1 MRNIRHPSLFVRF
14 ICSDII
20 INSIGSS
27 FESERM
33 RGVAVIVGFVVAL
46 CAAVAYGDIG
56 RFDYPYKVASAWSYL
71 PYRTY
76 LGHFR
81 AQLQVPPEPTEQ
93 SNQMIVYFIGAL
105 GNLTV
110 EDYDNIKSGMALI
123 WTPKDHWVA
132 TVGCVYCQVGLITCD
147 FTEAPKAALSVEPG
161 DLVVLNITD
170 LPSKYIV
177 GYEISVPYKGL
188 STGIVRGLLLGRY
201 QIRGVFADAG
211 QIDVKN
217 REQLPKG
224 ETRMLKI
231 GYSANINP
239 EKEIPLEWITSSSSE
254 WDQKFVQ
261 QGDWLNVNWQ

>member
-1 MRNIRHPSLFVRF
+1 
-14 ICSDII
+14 
-20 INSIGSS
+20 
-27 FESERM
+27 M
-33 RGVAVIVGFVVAL
+33 RGFVAIAVVAL
-46 CAAVAYGDIG
+46 CAVVAYADIG
-56 RFDYPYKVASAWSYL
+56 RFDYPYKVASARSYL

-93 SNQMIVYFIGAL
+93 SNQLIVYFIGAL
-105 GNLTV
+105 GNETV
-110 EDYDNIKSGMALI
+110 EEYDMTKSGMALI
-123 WTPKDHWVA
+123 WTPKEHWVA
-132 TVGCVYCQVGLITCD
+132 TVGCLYCKVGLVFCD

-177 GYEISVPYKGL
+177 GYELSVPYKGL

-201 QIRGVFADAG
+201 QIRGVFAEAG
-211 QIDVKN
+211 QVDVKN

-239 EKEIPLEWITSSSSE
+239 EKEIPLEWRTFSLSE

>member
-1 MRNIRHPSLFVRF
+1 MQ
-14 ICSDII
+14 
-20 INSIGSS
+20 
-27 FESERM
+27 SERM
-33 RGVAVIVGFVVAL
+33 RAGVLVAFVAL
-46 CAAVAYGDIG
+46 CAAVAYGDIS
-56 RFDYPYKVASAWSYL
+56 RIDYPYKVASAWSYL

-81 AQLQVPPEPTEQ
+81 AQLQVPPEPKEQ
-93 SNQMIVYFIGAL
+93 SNQTIVYFTGAL
-105 GNLTV
+105 GNLTID
-110 EDYDNIKSGMALI
+110 DYDRVKSGMALI
-123 WTPKDHWVA
+123 WTSKDHWVA
-132 TVGCVYCQVGLITCD
+132 TVGSLMCEPGLVSCNFVETSKG
-147 FTEAPKAALSVEPG
+147 TLSVEPG

-170 LPSKYIV
+170 LPSEFIV

-188 STGIVRGLLLGRY
+188 STGTIAGFTLGRY
-201 QIRGVFADAG
+201 QIRGVFAEAG
-211 QIDVKN
+211 QVDVKN

-239 EKEIPLEWITSSSSE
+239 EKEIPLKWSTSSLSE